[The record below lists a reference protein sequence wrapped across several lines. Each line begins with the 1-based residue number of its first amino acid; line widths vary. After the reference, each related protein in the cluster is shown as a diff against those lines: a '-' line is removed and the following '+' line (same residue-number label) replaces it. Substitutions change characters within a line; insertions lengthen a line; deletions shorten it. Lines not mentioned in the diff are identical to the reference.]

1 VKELHKVV
9 QDIKV
14 EEERIKRTQ
23 MEATM
28 EMENLGK
35 RSGITEV
42 SISNRIK
49 ETEDRLS
56 GVEDTIED
64 IDTTVKENSKQ
75 KKLLMQNI
83 QEIRDTMKRLNL
95 RMFGIEN
102 KDSQSK
108 DLKMSS
114 TKSKKRTSQLKESVG
129 HKGTRSL

>member
-1 VKELHKVV
+1 
-9 QDIKV
+9 
-14 EEERIKRTQ
+14 

-64 IDTTVKENSKQ
+64 IDTTEKTPNAKHPRNSGHNEK
-75 KKLLMQNI
+75 
-83 QEIRDTMKRLNL
+83 
-95 RMFGIEN
+95 
-102 KDSQSK
+102 
-108 DLKMSS
+108 
-114 TKSKKRTSQLKESVG
+114 TKSQNVWNREQRFTVKGLENVINKIKEENFP
-129 HKGTRSL
+129 T